1 MLCIL
6 AKLMNKDTEKWQTT
20 TKYYFAINMRRH
32 IAPEVSVDYTGDYVA
47 LMFGL
52 KANVTHDAVNST
64 TEFWRLC
71 AESRKQMTDNF
82 EKQDYLMTYF
92 ILNFDDTVHPMP
104 NLDLMLDPSKTSNE
118 YRNPEM
124 AFTTS
129 YGAWEFPTQNDDVI
143 KPCAVFS
150 NSSIHKTGPIFS
162 QQLLTVNGKLTW
174 TIGWSQRVVS
184 KETAEEFA
192 DVMFAILK
200 NAITK

>member
-1 MLCIL
+1 
-6 AKLMNKDTEKWQTT
+6 MNKGAEKWQTT
-20 TKYYFAINMRRH
+20 TEYDLAINMRRH
-32 IAPEVSVDYTGDYVA
+32 IATEVSVDYTGYYIA

-52 KANVTHDAVNST
+52 KADVTQNAINST
-64 TEFWRLC
+64 AEFWRLA
-71 AESRKQMTDNF
+71 AESRKLITENF
-82 EKQDYLMTYF
+82 EKQDYLMSYF
-92 ILNFDDTVHPMP
+92 MLNFDDTIHPMP
-104 NLDLMLDPSKTSNE
+104 DLDYMLDPSKTTNE

-192 DVMFAILK
+192 DVMFTILK